1 VNSTLTGAVAMYLS
15 QVRAELSDLPPGE
28 LADVLED
35 VSGHLTEVAAEF
47 ETEPTIA
54 ALHERL
60 GTPRQYADELRTAAG
75 YPPRT
80 TKPPVDQNPGK
91 RALRW
96 GLIAATVGPF
106 FIVIAVFG
114 GGAEVTA
121 FFGFIGFAILG
132 SSSTPPAARAAS
144 GPSAT

>member
-1 VNSTLTGAVAMYLS
+1 MNSTLTGAVAIYLA

-47 ETEPTIA
+47 EAEPTTA
-54 ALHERL
+54 ALQERL
-60 GTPRQYADELRTAAG
+60 GTPREYADELRTAAG

-80 TKPPVDQNPGK
+80 QPVADRDAG
-91 RALRW
+91 RTALRG

-106 FIVIAVFG
+106 FVG
-114 GGAEVTA
+114 
-121 FFGFIGFAILG
+121 LG
-132 SSSTPPAARAAS
+132 SCAW
-144 GPSAT
+144 